1 MRRVAFPKDVLSLL
15 DRTSEVDIETRS
27 SQGSVHRVPIWIVVA
42 GDDVYARSWRGSQ
55 ARWYRELM
63 AREGV
68 LLAGRRRIPVPAV
81 RAVAPESVRRTSDG
95 YPTKHRTSRSTLSMR
110 RDALL
115 ATTIRL
121 ESAGYHAHPTR

>member
-55 ARWYRELM
+55 ARWYRELT
-63 AREGV
+63 AREGGETAAV
-68 LLAGRRRIPVPAV
+68 KSWRFSVP
-81 RAVAPESVRRTSDG
+81 
-95 YPTKHRTSRSTLSMR
+95 
-110 RDALL
+110 RDLC
-115 ATTIRL
+115 
-121 ESAGYHAHPTR
+121 